1 MICDDVFIRHVVV
14 SHLFVCTVCLNGNRL
29 SIIGSTNRNIMRT
42 VHDLENMI
50 SDKPE
55 LLSIPLRMAERLCE
69 VWKEWSFNWMREGT
83 NGQASI
89 DVPDDVLKFLFS
101 LPGDGDTYYDI
112 NQPVI
117 DEQGYIEILRV

>member
-29 SIIGSTNRNIMRT
+29 STLGSTNRNIMRT
-42 VHDLENMI
+42 VHDLKNMI
-50 SDKPE
+50 SDRPE

>member
-1 MICDDVFIRHVVV
+1 
-14 SHLFVCTVCLNGNRL
+14 
-29 SIIGSTNRNIMRT
+29 
-42 VHDLENMI
+42 
-50 SDKPE
+50 
-55 LLSIPLRMAERLCE
+55 
-69 VWKEWSFNWMREGT
+69 MREGT